1 MQSARFACLP
11 DDDAADAKV
20 LKQQEKEAKK
30 NAKNKPKEMPK
41 AQKEDKDLQ
50 NLAFG
55 GSSKK
60 KNKKKNNKQTTPS
73 KDDFSNFEEWK
84 EREGGRG
91 GQLHYGDAGGHPSV
105 RSGLRAEEGG
115 GGRLAAAAEHRP
127 GEPGGDGQPR
137 QGGQEESG
145 QAAEETQHYDPG
157 AVQ

>member
-30 NAKNKPKEMPK
+30 NAKNKSKEMPK
-41 AQKEDKDLQ
+41 AQKEAKNLQ

-73 KDDFSNFEEWK
+73 KDDSSNFEEWK
-84 EREGGRG
+84 ER
-91 GQLHYGDAGGHPSV
+91 DK
-105 RSGLRAEEGG
+105 
-115 GGRLAAAAEHRP
+115 AAVEDNFTAAM
-127 GEPGGDGQPR
+127 
-137 QGGQEESG
+137 QEASLQSHLDFE
-145 QAAEETQHYDPG
+145 QKKEVEAA
-157 AVQ
+157 